1 MNKKKG
7 FTLIELLVVVAI
19 IGILAVVGVVAYNGY
34 TSSAKATAIKLNHAT
49 VVKKLNLLMQEC
61 NLNQKV
67 NLKKEKNNNQNFI
80 LDCYYDMNPTWLF
93 GEYFKNDMNNNI
105 KWKNPY
111 NTSIMGIDNYV
122 LQQGSC
128 YGASMNDYVGFSH
141 IQHLSASQPG
151 DKRVSVCT
159 CFQAP
164 CTLLGNRIEYYASFD

>member
-1 MNKKKG
+1 
-7 FTLIELLVVVAI
+7 
-19 IGILAVVGVVAYNGY
+19 
-34 TSSAKATAIKLNHAT
+34 
-49 VVKKLNLLMQEC
+49 
-61 NLNQKV
+61 
-67 NLKKEKNNNQNFI
+67 
-80 LDCYYDMNPTWLF
+80 
-93 GEYFKNDMNNNI
+93 MNNNI

-159 CFQAP
+159 CFQSP
-164 CTLLGNRIEYYASFD
+164 CTLSANRIEYYVSFD